1 MKRDY
6 DAAERERRGGNE
18 GAARSRHLESG
29 FEGTEQVVVNFPVKR
44 SFRAHPA
51 ALSQVRE
58 FVRMQAGSDHLSESV
73 TDDLVLAVSE
83 ACVNS
88 VIHTNSAR
96 LEISWRR
103 QDGQVE
109 VLVQDEGVF
118 DRKVP
123 VPEFDGTAGRG
134 IPIMLA
140 LVDEVTIREGTPA
153 RPGTQVRLR
162 KALHG
167 ADRSAAV

>member
-1 MKRDY
+1 MP
-6 DAAERERRGGNE
+6 
-18 GAARSRHLESG
+18 RSRMKGSEH
-29 FEGTEQVVVNFPVKR
+29 VVVSFPVRR

-58 FVRMQAGSDHLSESV
+58 FVRQQATTDELSDAV

-96 LEISWRR
+96 IDISWRR
-103 QDGQVE
+103 QDGHVE

-162 KALHG
+162 KIVQG
-167 ADRSAAV
+167 ANHSAAV

>member
-1 MKRDY
+1 MDTRT
-6 DAAERERRGGNE
+6 GV
-18 GAARSRHLESG
+18 
-29 FEGTEQVVVNFPVKR
+29 EGTEHVIVSFPVKR

-58 FVRMQAGSDHLSESV
+58 FVRELAGADELGESI

-88 VIHTNSAR
+88 VIHTNSSHIH
-96 LEISWRR
+96 ISWRR
-103 QDGQVE
+103 NDGHVE
-109 VLVQDEGVF
+109 ILVQDEGVF

-123 VPEFDGTAGRG
+123 VPELDGTAGRG

-162 KALHG
+162 KGLRG
-167 ADRSAAV
+167 TDQSAAV

>member
-1 MKRDY
+1 
-6 DAAERERRGGNE
+6 
-18 GAARSRHLESG
+18 
-29 FEGTEQVVVNFPVKR
+29 VVVSFPVKR

-58 FVRMQAGSDHLSESV
+58 FVREQAGSDELGESI

-88 VIHTNSAR
+88 VIHTNSAHIH
-96 LEISWRR
+96 ISWRR
-103 QDGQVE
+103 QNGHVE

-123 VPEFDGTAGRG
+123 VPELDGTAGLG

-162 KALHG
+162 KG
-167 ADRSAAV
+167 VPGSGRSAAV

>member
-1 MKRDY
+1 MAPSTDRASPGSK
-6 DAAERERRGGNE
+6 GPSN
-18 GAARSRHLESG
+18 
-29 FEGTEQVVVNFPVKR
+29 VVVSFPVKR

-58 FVRMQAGSDHLSESV
+58 FVRAQAGTDHLTNAV

-88 VIHTNSAR
+88 VIHTNSSR
-96 LEISWRR
+96 IEIAWRR
-103 QDGQVE
+103 QDGHVD

-123 VPEFDGTAGRG
+123 LPEFDGTAGRG

-162 KALHG
+162 MSVPHHE
-167 ADRSAAV
+167 RSAAV

>member
-1 MKRDY
+1 
-6 DAAERERRGGNE
+6 
-18 GAARSRHLESG
+18 
-29 FEGTEQVVVNFPVKR
+29 VVVSFPVHR

-58 FVRMQAGSDHLSESV
+58 FVRQQASSDELGESV

-88 VIHTNSAR
+88 VIHTNSSHI
-96 LEISWRR
+96 EISWRR

-109 VLVQDEGVF
+109 ILVQDEGVF

-123 VPEFDGTAGRG
+123 VPEVDGTAGRG

-140 LVDEVTIREGTPA
+140 LVDEVTIREGTPS

-162 KALHG
+162 KSLRDTG
-167 ADRSAAV
+167 RSAAV

>member
-1 MKRDY
+1 M
-6 DAAERERRGGNE
+6 G
-18 GAARSRHLESG
+18 
-29 FEGTEQVVVNFPVKR
+29 FPVNR

-58 FVRMQAGSDHLSESV
+58 FVRQQAASDRLGSSV

-83 ACVNS
+83 ACVNA
-88 VIHTNSAR
+88 VIHTNSAHID
-96 LEISWRR
+96 ISWRR
-103 QDGQVE
+103 QDGHVE
-109 VLVQDEGVF
+109 ILVSDEGVF

-123 VPEFDGTAGRG
+123 VPEVDGTAGRG

-140 LVDEVTIREGTPA
+140 LVDEVTIREGTPS

-162 KALHG
+162 KVLR
-167 ADRSAAV
+167 DRDQTAAV

>member
-1 MKRDY
+1 VIV
-6 DAAERERRGGNE
+6 
-18 GAARSRHLESG
+18 S
-29 FEGTEQVVVNFPVKR
+29 FPVSR

-58 FVRMQAGSDHLSESV
+58 FVRQQAASDRLGSSV

-83 ACVNS
+83 ACVNA
-88 VIHTNSAR
+88 VIHTNSAHID
-96 LEISWRR
+96 ISWRR
-103 QDGQVE
+103 QDGHVE
-109 VLVQDEGVF
+109 ILVSDEGVF

-123 VPEFDGTAGRG
+123 VPEVDGTAGRG

-140 LVDEVTIREGTPA
+140 LVDEVTIRVGTPS

-162 KALHG
+162 KVLR
-167 ADRSAAV
+167 DTDQTAAV